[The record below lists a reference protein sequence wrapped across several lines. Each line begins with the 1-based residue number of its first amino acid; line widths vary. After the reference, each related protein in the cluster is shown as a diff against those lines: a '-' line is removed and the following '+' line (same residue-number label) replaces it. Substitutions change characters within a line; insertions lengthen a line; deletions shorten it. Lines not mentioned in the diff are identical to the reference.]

1 MKKTSAPK
9 TSAPKKR
16 VKFIAHPADKRVNIP
31 TAENRRLTRKSE
43 LSPPKA
49 DYPRAPEDGM
59 VLNPEL
65 MWQGKAAENQSPLS
79 VDAAAIYVQE
89 KIHPRAL
96 VDDLR
101 RADSS
106 SSELFDNFNGLP
118 DPKARTEFYRHSQN
132 WQNRLILGDSLQA
145 MASLC
150 ERESLRGKV
159 QCVYM
164 DPPYGIKFKS
174 FWQPR
179 INNNNNDGDQSREP
193 EMVRA
198 FRDTWKLGI
207 NSYLSYLRDRLAVAK
222 ELLTQS
228 GSCFVQISEENVH
241 LVRCV
246 MDEIFGRENFVSMIP
261 FVKGSPLGT
270 KLIDSRCDLII
281 FYAKDKE
288 SVKYRQLFLKKN
300 IGAGSGYRF
309 VELPDGT
316 RRTMSKQEKDSTEA
330 FPDGAIPFSL
340 GGLHSTGMTPSCVY
354 DFEFQGET
362 IKRIHNRSWG
372 PNPEGMQNLIWSNRV
387 WRPGNSGRPSY
398 VRYHNDFP
406 VITLDNLWSDTW
418 GAQDKIYVVQTAKK
432 VIERCILMTTDPGDL
447 VIDPTCGGGTTAFVA
462 EQWGRRWITMDA
474 SRVAVSLTRA
484 RLMGAV
490 FPYYL
495 LKDSEEGAEKEAE
508 LSGKKAPPAKK
519 QYGGDVHQGFICEQV
534 PHITLRAIANNADIP
549 KIHASHQ
556 PTLDGL
562 RKKLNAA
569 LKQKWEEWQIPAA
582 AEEQW
587 PKAAKELHS
596 QFIAEKQR
604 RQKAMDDSIAK
615 NAEMETLVDRPHE
628 NKKTVRVCGAFTVE
642 SLSPYRVIPADEVG
656 GGDNGDSRPR
666 AETKNETRFW
676 EVVRENLLQSG
687 IKTAGTGAHLQF
699 KSVDPWKKEKH
710 IQFTA
715 YYDDKKGVE
724 KKAAICIGPEYGT
737 VSRPLLVEAAREAAD
752 RFDTLIVLGY
762 AFEADTGE
770 DTVNLGD
777 FPVIR
782 ARMNN
787 DLRMADRLQT
797 SKGDRRDN
805 LFVSIGEPDIA
816 LYELDGDML
825 QVEIRG
831 IDIFDPVTGEVE
843 SKDKNDIA
851 CWFIDTD
858 YNGESFFVRRAHFYA
873 AADGT
878 DPYAELKKTLSTDI
892 SKEAWESLRATK
904 SRPFPRPPGK
914 KIAVKAVNLFGEESI
929 KILSLSA

>member
-1 MKKTSAPK
+1 MKKTSAKK
-9 TSAPKKR
+9 TSASKKR

-89 KIHPRAL
+89 KIHPLAL

-106 SSELFDNFNGLP
+106 SSELFENFNGLS

-164 DPPYGIKFKS
+164 DPPYGIEFKS

-179 INNNNNDGDQSREP
+179 IVKKSGGDQSRDP

-222 ELLTQS
+222 ELLTES
-228 GSCFVQISEENVH
+228 GSCFVQISGKNVH

-246 MDEIFGRENFVSMIP
+246 MDEIFGNENFVAE
-261 FVKGSPLGT
+261 
-270 KLIDSRCDLII
+270 II
-281 FYAKDKE
+281 LKTRSTSTAQYLAVLNDFIVWYAK
-288 SVKYRQLFLKKN
+288 
-300 IGAGSGYRF
+300 GAEQMKFRRLF
-309 VELPDGT
+309 VEQSGDSPRFNSADVNGEVVSRKHLSAEQIKEARFFSSISLASTSGGEGSKEPFNFEGT
-316 RRTMSKQEKDSTEA
+316 THTPPQQRGWRC
-330 FPDGAIPFSL
+330 SL
-340 GGLHSTGMTPSCVY
+340 DGLHRLA
-354 DFEFQGET
+354 Q
-362 IKRIHNRSWG
+362 
-372 PNPEGMQNLIWSNRV
+372 
-387 WRPGNSGRPSY
+387 SGRIFRSKKAMEGKLSI
-398 VRYHNDFP
+398 RFKHFHSDF
-406 VITLDNLWSDTW
+406 VY
-418 GAQDKIYVVQTAKK
+418 GAVSNFWEEQISEQNKVYVVQTAEKA
-432 VIERCILMTTDPGDL
+432 VQRCMLMTTDPGDL
-447 VIDPTCGGGTTAFVA
+447 VIDPTCGSGTTAFVA
-462 EQWGRRWITMDA
+462 EQWGRRWIAMDA
-474 SRVAVSLTRA
+474 SRVAVTLTRA
-484 RLMGAV
+484 RLMGAK

-495 LKDSEEGAEKEAE
+495 LKDSEEGAKEEAK
-508 LSGKKAPPAKK
+508 LSNAKAPPTKK
-519 QYGGDVHQGFICEQV
+519 QYGEDVRQGFICKRV
-534 PHITLRAIANNADIP
+534 PHITLGSIANNPEIP
-549 KIHASHQ
+549 QIHARHQ
-556 PTLDGL
+556 PVLDGL
-562 RKKLNAA
+562 RKKLNTA

-596 QFIAEKQR
+596 QFIAEKQK

-615 NAEMETLVDRPHE
+615 NAEMETLVDRPLN
-628 NKKTVRVCGAFTVE
+628 NKKTIRVCGAFTVE
-642 SLSPYRVIPADEVG
+642 SLSPHRVIPADEVV
-656 GGDNGDSRPR
+656 GDDGGDSRPD

-676 EVVRENLLQSG
+676 EVVRENLVQSG
-687 IKTAGTGAHLQF
+687 IKTAGTGARLQF
-699 KSVDPWKKEKH
+699 TSVEPWKKAKH

-715 YYDDKKGVE
+715 RYDDKKGIE

-737 VSRPLLVEAAREAAD
+737 VSRPLLVEAGREAVD
-752 RFDTLIVLGY
+752 YFDTLIVLGY

-787 DLRMADRLQT
+787 DLRMANHLQT

-873 AADGT
+873 AAAGKA
-878 DPYAELKKTLSTDI
+878 PYAELKKALSADI
-892 SKEAWESLRATK
+892 SEEAWESLRATK
-904 SRPFPRPPGK
+904 SRPFPRPSGN

>member
-1 MKKTSAPK
+1 MKKTSAKK

-59 VLNPEL
+59 VLNPKL

-79 VDAAAIYVQE
+79 VDAVAIYVQE
-89 KIHPRAL
+89 KIHPLAL

-101 RADSS
+101 RQTAAADSD
-106 SSELFDNFNGLP
+106 SSELFDNFNGLS
-118 DPKARTEFYRHSQN
+118 DPVARTEFYCHSQN

-179 INNNNNDGDQSREP
+179 INKKSGGKDGDQSREP

-222 ELLTQS
+222 ELLTES
-228 GSCFVQISEENVH
+228 GSCFVQISDENVH

-246 MDEIFGRENFVSMIP
+246 MDEVFGNGNFVCQIAFRTAMTKPTTRLNNVFDYVLWYAKAKESLKFRPIFQP
-261 FVKGSPLGT
+261 KENLEGYDTSPLKASAPQT
-270 KLIDSRCDLII
+270 R
-281 FYAKDKE
+281 YA
-288 SVKYRQLFLKKN
+288 VLFAGKKHHPEN
-300 IGAGSGYRF
+300 GWRVSEIGMR
-309 VELPDGT
+309 
-316 RRTMSKQEKDSTEA
+316 
-330 FPDGAIPFSL
+330 
-340 GGLHSTGMTPSCVY
+340 
-354 DFEFQGET
+354 
-362 IKRIHNRSWG
+362 
-372 PNPEGMQNLIWSNRV
+372 NLIYAGRV
-387 WRPGNSGRPSY
+387 HDSGTLRFIRHAS
-398 VRYHNDFP
+398 DFAC
-406 VITLDNLWSDTW
+406 TQLDNIWNRQMSE
-418 GAQDKIYVVQTAKK
+418 QRKIYVVQTNKE
-432 VIERCILMTTDPGDL
+432 VIKRCLLMTTDPGDL
-447 VIDPTCGGGTTAFVA
+447 VIDPTCGSGTTAFVA
-462 EQWGRRWITMDA
+462 EQWGRRWITIDA
-474 SRVAVSLTRA
+474 SRVAVSLARA
-484 RLMGAV
+484 RLMGAA

-495 LKDSEEGAEKEAE
+495 LKDSEEGAKKEAE
-508 LSGKKAPPAKK
+508 LSGDKVPPAKK
-519 QYGGDVHQGFICEQV
+519 EYGEDVHQGFVCKRV
-534 PHITLRAIANNADIP
+534 PHISLEDIANNPEIS
-549 KIHASHQ
+549 KIHASHR
-556 PTLDGL
+556 PAMDGL

-587 PKAAKELHS
+587 TKAAKELHS
-596 QFIAEKQR
+596 QFIAEKQK

-615 NAEMETLVDRPHE
+615 NAAMETLVDRPCE
-628 NKKTVRVCGAFTVE
+628 NNKIVRVCGAFTVE
-642 SLSPYRVIPADEVG
+642 SLSPYRVIPADEVS
-656 GGDNGDSRPR
+656 GGDNCDSRPR
-666 AETKNETRFW
+666 AEAKNETRFW
-676 EVVRENLLQSG
+676 EVVHENLLQSG

-699 KSVDPWKKEKH
+699 KSVDACQKGKR
-710 IQFTA
+710 IQLVA
-715 YYDDKKGVE
+715 RYDDKKGVE
-724 KKAAICIGPEYGT
+724 KKTAICIGPEYGT

-873 AADGT
+873 APDGKN
-878 DPYAELKKTLSTDI
+878 PYVELKRVLSTDI

-929 KILSLSA
+929 KILSLSS